1 MFSIVKSL
9 SFIRIVCLILE
20 LYRGHPCCSRLRIY
34 SVFFNG
40 CLDLKTRCGERY
52 DTRTKNIFVMNKDLL
67 YEKGNKI
74 VIRSS

>member
-1 MFSIVKSL
+1 MSSFRTVQRTSLLLSIAYL
-9 SFIRIVCLILE
+9 F
-20 LYRGHPCCSRLRIY
+20 G
-34 SVFFNG
+34 FFND